1 MLRKLFRALHLGEL
15 QIYFT
20 MFQAMISHPRI
31 YLASQS
37 PRRRELLKQIGVH
50 YEILLLRNDARREP
64 GVDETPHAGEPPV
77 DYVQRVCREKART
90 GWDTLVL
97 RNLPLLPV
105 LAADTTV
112 TLDGKIIG
120 KPDNHEHAAEILR
133 MLSGTRHQVLT
144 AVAIA
149 LEDRLETRLSETTI
163 TFDTLSEERIHR
175 YLLTNEA
182 HDKAGAYGIQGHAG
196 AFVKHID
203 GSYSS
208 VMGLPLYETVELLK
222 LFGYPAP

>member
-1 MLRKLFRALHLGEL
+1 MSARF
-15 QIYFT
+15 
-20 MFQAMISHPRI
+20 PRI

-50 YEILLLRNDARREP
+50 YEVLLLRNDPRRFVQ
-64 GVDETPHAGEPPV
+64 VDETPHDGENPV
-77 DYVQRVCREKART
+77 AYVQRICIDKAHA
-90 GWDTLVL
+90 GWKTLGL

-112 TLDGKIIG
+112 TLNGSIIG
-120 KPDNHEHAAEILR
+120 KPDNNEHAAQILR
-133 MLSGTRHQVLT
+133 MLSGSQHQVLT
-144 AVAIA
+144 AVAMA
-149 LEDRLETRLSETTI
+149 FEDRLEMRLSTTTI
-163 TFDTLSEERIHR
+163 TFDTLDEERIHR
-175 YLLTNEA
+175 YLLTGEA
-182 HDKAGAYGIQGHAG
+182 RDKAGAYGIQGHAG

-203 GSYSS
+203 GSYTG

>member
-1 MLRKLFRALHLGEL
+1 
-15 QIYFT
+15 
-20 MFQAMISHPRI
+20 MIRYPRI

-37 PRRRELLKQIGVH
+37 PRRRELLKQIGIR
-50 YEILLLRNDARREP
+50 YEILLLRSDPRRKVC
-64 GVDETPHAGEPPV
+64 VDETPHDGELPV
-77 DYVQRVCREKART
+77 DYVQRVCRDKART
-90 GWDTLVL
+90 GWETLSL

-112 TLDGKIIG
+112 TLDGIIIG
-120 KPDNHEHAAEILR
+120 KPDGNEHAAGILR
-133 MLSGTRHQVLT
+133 MLSGRQHQVLT
-144 AVAIA
+144 AVAMVFG
-149 LEDRLETRLSETTI
+149 ERLEMRLSTTTI
-163 TFDTLSEERIHR
+163 TFDTLSEERISR

-203 GSYSS
+203 GSYTG

>member
-1 MLRKLFRALHLGEL
+1 MRTRHD
-15 QIYFT
+15 
-20 MFQAMISHPRI
+20 HI
-31 YLASQS
+31 YLASRS
-37 PRRRELLKQIGVH
+37 PRRRELLKQMGVH
-50 YEILLLRNDARREP
+50 FEMLLLRNDRRRNLH
-64 GVDETPHAGEPPV
+64 VDETPHEGEDPAA
-77 DYVQRVCREKART
+77 YVQRICCDKARA
-90 GWDTLVL
+90 GWDTVVF
-97 RNLPLLPV
+97 RNLPQCPV

-112 TLDGKIIG
+112 ALDGKIIG
-120 KPDNHEHAAEILR
+120 KPDNNKHAAEILR
-133 MLSGTRHQVLT
+133 KLSGTKHQVLT

-149 LEDRLETRLSETTI
+149 YRGRLEMRLSTTTI
-163 TFDTLSEERIHR
+163 TFDKLSAERINR

-203 GSYSS
+203 GSYTG

>member
-1 MLRKLFRALHLGEL
+1 MSKH
-15 QIYFT
+15 Q
-20 MFQAMISHPRI
+20 RI

-37 PRRRELLKQIGVH
+37 PRRRELLKQIGIH
-50 YEILLLRNDARREP
+50 YDMLLLRSDPRRKVS
-64 GVDETPHAGEPPV
+64 VDETPHEGEIPL
-77 DYVQRVCREKART
+77 DYVQRICRDKARA
-90 GWDTLVL
+90 GWETLIL

-120 KPDNHEHAAEILR
+120 KPDDNEHAAEILR
-133 MLSGTRHQVLT
+133 LLSGTRHQVLT
-144 AVAIA
+144 AVAMAFGERI
-149 LEDRLETRLSETTI
+149 EMRLSTTTI
-163 TFDTLSEERIHR
+163 AFDTLSEERIRR
-175 YLLTNEA
+175 YLLTGEA

-196 AFVKHID
+196 AFVKHIE
-203 GSYSS
+203 GSYTG

>member
-1 MLRKLFRALHLGEL
+1 MSTKH
-15 QIYFT
+15 Q
-20 MFQAMISHPRI
+20 RI

-37 PRRRELLKQIGVH
+37 PRRRELLKQIGIH
-50 YEILLLRNDARREP
+50 YDMLLLRSDPRRKIS
-64 GVDETPHAGEPPV
+64 VDETPHEGEVPV
-77 DYVQRVCREKART
+77 DYVQRVCRDKARA
-90 GWDTLVL
+90 GWETIVL

-112 TLDGKIIG
+112 TIGGKIIG
-120 KPDNHEHAAEILR
+120 KPDDSEHAAEILR
-133 MLSGTRHQVLT
+133 MLSGTQHQVLT

-149 LEDRLETRLSETTI
+149 FEERLEMRLSTTTI

-175 YLLTNEA
+175 YLLTSEA

-203 GSYSS
+203 GSYTG

-222 LFGYPAP
+222 LFGYPAS